1 MRATDKPRRVRA
13 ARPGRAA
20 PGLGPR
26 PARSRAV
33 EPVAGKTPV
42 PALDRG
48 LDVLECMAAR
58 QHGLTLTEIGRAL
71 GLTTS
76 EVQRT
81 VAQLTLRSYLVRD
94 ARGSYRL
101 SSKLFRLAH
110 AYPPFRD
117 LVARAQGPMQEF
129 AESTSESVHL
139 GVLDEDRLLLVA
151 QVEGRA
157 LVRVSLQLG
166 ALQDAVS
173 TVSGRLLLSGL
184 SRSELDEFCRRRKL
198 PRAERARLETRLQHI
213 RATGHEHAE
222 SANVEGLQDLGVP
235 VLLPGGQ
242 VIAAL
247 TSSWLPQRGA
257 GSRIPA
263 LLGPLDRAARAVAA
277 AYEPPGGGEA

>member
-1 MRATDKPRRVRA
+1 MPLDPEQ
-13 ARPGRAA
+13 
-20 PGLGPR
+20 
-26 PARSRAV
+26 
-33 EPVAGKTPV
+33 EPSSDKTPV

-48 LDVLECMAAR
+48 LDVLECMAGK
-58 QHGLTLTEIGRAL
+58 QHALTLTEIGRAL
-71 GLTTS
+71 GRTTS

-94 ARGSYRL
+94 GRGAYRL
-101 SSKLFRLAH
+101 SSKLFRLAN

-117 LVARAQGPMQEF
+117 LVTRALAPMQGF

-139 GVLDEDRLLLVA
+139 GVLNDDSMLLVA

-184 SRSELDEFCRRRKL
+184 GPAELEEFCRRRKL
-198 PRAERARLETRLQHI
+198 SPGERSALESRLLQIRAR
-213 RATGHEHAE
+213 GHEHAE
-222 SANVEGLQDLGVP
+222 SNNVEGLQDLGVP

-247 TSSWLPQRGA
+247 TTSWLPQRNT
-257 GSRIPA
+257 GSRIPS
-263 LLGPLDRAARAVAA
+263 LLGPLDRAARAIAA
-277 AYEPPGGGEA
+277 AYEPPEQGES